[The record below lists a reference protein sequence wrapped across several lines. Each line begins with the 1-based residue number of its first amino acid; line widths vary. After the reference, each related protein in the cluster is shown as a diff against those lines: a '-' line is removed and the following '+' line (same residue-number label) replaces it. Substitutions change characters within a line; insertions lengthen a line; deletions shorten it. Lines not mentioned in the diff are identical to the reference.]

1 SLAMDDFGVEHAS
14 MTNLMHVP
22 VDWLKIDRSF
32 IAEVH
37 HNDRVQRLVRSQ
49 IAVAAC
55 MQIDLIAEGVETQE
69 QADWLR
75 EAGCVLQQGF
85 LYSYPIEVADLA
97 ARVANWTTDCADH
110 DSGG

>member
-1 SLAMDDFGVEHAS
+1 MDDFGVEHAS

-37 HNDRVQRLVRSQ
+37 HNDRVQKLVRSQ

-55 MQIDLIAEGVETQE
+55 MEIDLIAEGVEEKE
-69 QADWLR
+69 QADWLLD
-75 EAGCVLQQGF
+75 AGCALHQGY
-85 LYSYPIEVADLA
+85 LYSRPIEVTDLA
-97 ARVANWTTDCADH
+97 GYLERHSALADQSA
-110 DSGG
+110 DES